1 MSKIISHVRLM
12 VPSGTAL
19 QTPKAMVDKWAEGF
33 KRSAKLINERRKARV
48 PHGEAFTQ
56 RVAGVSS
63 KAYRR
68 VINPDF
74 VSRAG
79 LSAEEIVNR
88 QAANLGHAFKKYEE
102 GLDFMYR
109 TEDGI
114 EAKRFKERI
123 DAAREHYAEGTARKV
138 LPFTGE
144 PGARGP
150 IALAGLWLT
159 DDPIMEG
166 EIRGMDEIV
175 EGNPVLITKRASRAA
190 FKAALISRL
199 QQAGATIV
207 ESGFNAAIRQREN
220 DITNEIV
227 QGLVDTTLNLVAFTT
242 GGESHVDYS
251 TELKGVFCL
260 DISVAIGA

>member
-33 KRSAKLINERRKARV
+33 KRNAKVINERRKARI

-56 RVAGVSS
+56 RLAGVSS
-63 KAYRR
+63 KAYRQ

-79 LSAEEIVNR
+79 LSAKEIVNR
-88 QAANLGHAFKKYEE
+88 QAANLGRAYKKYDQA
-102 GLDFMYR
+102 LDFVYR
-109 TEDGI
+109 TEDGV

-159 DDPIMEG
+159 NDPIIEG
-166 EIRGMDEIV
+166 ELRGMDEMV
-175 EGNPVLITKRASRAA
+175 EGNPVLITKLASRPAL
-190 FKAALISRL
+190 KAALASRL
-199 QQAGATIV
+199 QQAGAAIV
-207 ESGFNAAIRQREN
+207 ESGFDAAIMQREN

-227 QGLVDTTLNLVAFTT
+227 QGLVDKTLNLVAFAT
-242 GGESHVDYS
+242 GGDSHVDYS

-260 DISVAIGA
+260 DIQVTKK